1 MEQAAHARDEDDG
14 GRNVRF
20 GLPAA
25 EPEPSGPEEE
35 TETGGR
41 IARGVSF
48 QEPAPTSPAAAGG
61 GGSGAG
67 SGGRVSWVRE
77 RYLRLYPHVPA
88 QQPALLYH
96 LGRSE
101 SSMIAAPGAVAVAV
115 EEETKTAG
123 AADQQS
129 PPAATAAVGAG
140 AGKGEKWE
148 GGKGGD
154 EADLEMEIG
163 PVGLVRVRVT
173 VCWRDRCLRQQ
184 PVFGCFVPD
193 PCLRLT
199 VPDPQPNPTRRCTAA
214 GRA

>member
-1 MEQAAHARDEDDG
+1 MEQAAHARDDDDG

-20 GLPAA
+20 GLP

-48 QEPAPTSPAAAGG
+48 QEPAPNSPAAAG

-77 RYLRLYPHVPA
+77 RYLRLFPHVPA

-101 SSMIAAPGAVAVAV
+101 SSMITAPGAVAVAV

-123 AADQQS
+123 EGQQQS
-129 PPAATAAVGAG
+129 PLAATAAVGAG
-140 AGKGEKWE
+140 AGKGEKGE
-148 GGKGGD
+148 GDGGGD
-154 EADLEMEIG
+154 EADLELEIG
-163 PVGLVRVRVT
+163 PVGLVRVT
-173 VCWRDRCLRQQ
+173 VGAIG
-184 PVFGCFVPD
+184 VSASS
-193 PCLRLT
+193 PCLVVLCRIH
-199 VPDPQPNPTRRCTAA
+199 V
-214 GRA
+214 